1 MKTLNGV
8 KIAVGVTGGI
18 SAYKCAEVVSRLVK
32 LGADVTVMMTES
44 AKEFISPLTFGTLTK
59 NKVITDMFSNTD
71 YSRVEHI
78 AVAAESD
85 VFLICPATANI
96 IGKVACGIADDF
108 MSTAILATKSPVIF
122 APAMNNNMCDNPILQ
137 DNIKKLKKYGY
148 YFIEPGEGMLACG
161 TSGKG
166 RLPEYDEIVETVEN
180 IAYKNKDLSGK
191 KVLITAGPT
200 IEKID
205 PVRYITNHS
214 SGKMGYAIAKAAVL
228 RGADVTLVSGNVNI
242 KPHNGIRIVKAES
255 AMDMYNAVMSEYPQ
269 ADIIIKSAAVADFR
283 PDRVAS
289 GKIKKDDGMTLEL
302 VANPDILKEIGKN
315 KGNRIVVG
323 FCMETSDLLDN
334 AEKKL
339 KNKNLDFIVA
349 NDLSR
354 DGAGFKCDTNIV
366 TIIDKSGN
374 KDSLEIMEKE
384 EIAHIILDKCIL

>member
-122 APAMNNNMCDNPILQ
+122 APAMNNNMYDNPILQ

-242 KPHNGIRIVKAES
+242 KPHNGIRVVKAES

-283 PDRVAS
+283 PDKVAS

-323 FCMETSDLLDN
+323 FCMETSDLLEN